1 VTGYLLIASAAGIS
15 GSISQLLGVSKA
27 SEEGDDVYLTA
38 RLFLALRRTHA
49 LAQRS
54 LHLSLR
60 RNAATKET
68 VSLTECARAAGPHT
82 AQAQVHAVVR
92 VHAVTSHIQLAE
104 SVCPILVVATDSF
117 YERMRSH
124 GKSITPTLSGG
135 SVFPIEAVN
144 RRDELAREVLA
155 LVQRRNLSGIT
166 LDYEGK
172 HTGGANQ
179 SQFAETWR
187 SVAELLHANGGG
199 KKTLAICVGE
209 RQENRSVGETTID
222 FGHAWKPYIPFVD
235 TMTQMATYCDHCSE
249 CLLHGEGCPFRFT
262 EASVPALESIVQRML
277 TAGVQASTQQLSPGI
292 WLGRCVNGTAMTTGW
307 TRPFLRKFL
316 AYQDKVGVCSLDV
329 WTDAGSG
336 PDVGANN
343 TTCPMPCP
351 STPTCGWALDE
362 LRAWRRR

>member
-1 VTGYLLIASAAGIS
+1 MMVAAP
-15 GSISQLLGVSKA
+15 
-27 SEEGDDVYLTA
+27 
-38 RLFLALRRTHA
+38 
-49 LAQRS
+49 
-54 LHLSLR
+54 
-60 RNAATKET
+60 
-68 VSLTECARAAGPHT
+68 ARAVWALLFQISALGGGRSDHADADSAKRIHWFIDDASGMADPGNRRFVEANADIVDGIRPCCGFGTVLDATNGSLLQIRDEDPAHK
-82 AQAQVHAVVR
+82 QAR
-92 VHAVTSHIQLAE
+92 
-104 SVCPILVVATDSF
+104 VATDSF

-135 SVFPIEAVN
+135 SVFPIEAVT

-179 SQFAETWR
+179 SQFAEAWR
-187 SVAELLHANGGG
+187 SVAELLHASGGG

-209 RQENRSVGETTID
+209 RQENRSVGETTVD

-249 CLLHGEGCPFRFT
+249 CLLHGKGCPFRFT
-262 EASVPALESIVQRML
+262 EASVPALESIVQKML
-277 TAGVQASTQQLSPGI
+277 TAGVHASTQLSPGI
-292 WLGRCVNGTAMTTGW
+292 WLGHCVNGTTMTTGW

-351 STPTCGWALDE
+351 STPTCGWALEE